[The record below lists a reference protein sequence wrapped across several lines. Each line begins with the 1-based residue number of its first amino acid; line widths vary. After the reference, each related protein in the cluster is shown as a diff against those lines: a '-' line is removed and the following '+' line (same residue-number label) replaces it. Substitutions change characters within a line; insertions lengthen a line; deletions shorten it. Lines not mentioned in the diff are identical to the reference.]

1 MVLEM
6 QLLHIIIQKLLRC
19 QEARHLLVSGG
30 AWLLFF
36 LLVSELSDQVKDSH
50 PKPDLLLSI
59 NGSGDFRVVS
69 PLTNR

>member
-1 MVLEM
+1 MMLEM
-6 QLLHIIIQKLLRC
+6 QLLHIILQKLLSC
-19 QEARHLLVSGG
+19 QEARNLLISGG

-50 PKPDLLLSI
+50 PMPNLLLFI
-59 NGSGDFRVVS
+59 NGSGDFRVVG